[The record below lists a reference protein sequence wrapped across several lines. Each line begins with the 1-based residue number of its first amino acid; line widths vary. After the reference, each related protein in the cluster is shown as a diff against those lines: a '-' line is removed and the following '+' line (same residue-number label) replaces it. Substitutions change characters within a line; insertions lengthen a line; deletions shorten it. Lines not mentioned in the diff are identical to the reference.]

1 MQSDNN
7 AYVNS
12 VKISYCLI
20 NFNYKQRKHMK
31 KIVITLFLVLFT
43 SSVYAG
49 SCPMMAKSIDDKIAE
64 AQMLRDQGMAA
75 HDAGD
80 HAKSEELLA
89 KAMEL
94 FKVNK

>member
-1 MQSDNN
+1 MLILF
-7 AYVNS
+7 
-12 VKISYCLI
+12 KIHIVQLTLI
-20 NFNYKQRKHMK
+20 INKGKNMK

-49 SCPMMAKSIDDKIAE
+49 SCPMMAKSLDDKIAE
-64 AQMLRDQGMAA
+64 AQTLRDQGMAA

-80 HAKSEELLA
+80 HAKSEELLS

-94 FKVNK
+94 FKS